1 MERASNGRVG
11 VELDAHVES
20 WLDDAFGAAARRV
33 ELDQF
38 DFGYVELDL
47 WFAAPTDTTD
57 APIIASIGEQRVGLV
72 DPDATHALKAILAT
86 AALRAELP
94 WTVGHL
100 NRRKTE
106 PRYVLDFPQPTDR
119 DTPGT

>member
-20 WLDDAFGAAARRV
+20 WLDDAFGAAARR
-33 ELDQF
+33 
-38 DFGYVELDL
+38 VELDL